1 MWLPMTCGRRGYLDG
16 GAGELMFKSGR
27 EIAQK
32 GHRRNGPTGQF
43 EPRFFHELPLHRSR
57 WLRLLPRIS
66 DQHAKVAFFNRT
78 ACQHRTGKQ
87 TISAHYCYPLLSLP
101 LHALIS
107 LPATIASPVVNQS
120 TNRKDGPH
128 GSCHPCS
135 SSSSGS
141 FACQRWSLLEEL
153 SSHSS

>member
-1 MWLPMTCGRRGYLDG
+1 VDEKSPKRDIGETARPGNLNPASFTSYLLPTYPCTSRTAL
-16 GAGELMFKSGR
+16 
-27 EIAQK
+27 
-32 GHRRNGPTGQF
+32 
-43 EPRFFHELPLHRSR
+43 RS
-57 WLRLLPRIS
+57 LPRIS

-78 ACQHRTGKQ
+78 ACQHRTRKQ
-87 TISAHYCYPLLSLP
+87 TISAHYCYSLLSLP

-120 TNRKDGPH
+120 THRKDGPH
-128 GSCHPCS
+128 GSCHPCC

-141 FACQRWSLLEEL
+141 FACQCWSLFEEF

>member
-1 MWLPMTCGRRGYLDG
+1 MTCGRREDLDG

-32 GHRRNGPTGQF
+32 GRSGKMAQPGNLNPASFTSYPCTCRAAL
-43 EPRFFHELPLHRSR
+43 RF
-57 WLRLLPRIS
+57 LPRIS

-78 ACQHRTGKQ
+78 ACQHRTRKQ
-87 TISAHYCYPLLSLP
+87 TISAHYCLSLLSLP

-141 FACQRWSLLEEL
+141 FACQRRSLFEEL